1 MLVSGLNINY
11 GFNGI
16 NNTDKSFDNN
26 LKFKSEQKVDNEEDK
41 ILYEQLENAGVDFK
55 NHSFQWQK
63 ENLVSFPPLTAPG
76 NVRRA
81 YRLALEN
88 ATPDEKRAAQGMV
101 FYMQLYKKDENINN
115 TQNSVSDY
123 LNLIDGFKY
132 YFDSRYSNL
141 LSKSQ
146 YNNYNSLIDKFTD
159 ELAKY

>member
-1 MLVSGLNINY
+1 M
-11 GFNGI
+11 GF
-16 NNTDKSFDNN
+16 
-26 LKFKSEQKVDNEEDK
+26 V
-41 ILYEQLENAGVDFK
+41 
-55 NHSFQWQK
+55 
-63 ENLVSFPPLTAPG
+63 G
-76 NVRRA
+76 NVGA
-81 YRLALEN
+81 TPYRLALEN

-101 FYMQLYKKDENINN
+101 LYIQLYKKDEYINN

-123 LNLIDGFKY
+123 LNLINGFKD